1 MGARTAPGRDRRRTG
16 RRPVKERDR
25 PEGRRARARASQPAH
40 RRRPIRVYQTTG
52 TYVDR
57 PPPFS
62 PGLHLF
68 GLPVLT
74 CIVPAH
80 DVTVRG
86 GRLTCAPQRKWI
98 GRRPSSIEPFTCR
111 VYSAASKLHLFYGNP
126 ETAEHGFVSKAYGL
140 VWFSSR
146 YFFTRES
153 CMHGVLNE
161 VYL

>member
-1 MGARTAPGRDRRRTG
+1 MPPREP
-16 RRPVKERDR
+16 
-25 PEGRRARARASQPAH
+25 ASQHTSEASH
-40 RRRPIRVYQTTG
+40 QYQTTG
-52 TYVDR
+52 TSIAHPFY
-57 PPPFS
+57 FS

-126 ETAEHGFVSKAYGL
+126 ETAEHGFVSKAYGR

-146 YFFTRES
+146 YFFHERILHAWSAKRSLFVKLFLTDECSLARRI
-153 CMHGVLNE
+153 
-161 VYL
+161 